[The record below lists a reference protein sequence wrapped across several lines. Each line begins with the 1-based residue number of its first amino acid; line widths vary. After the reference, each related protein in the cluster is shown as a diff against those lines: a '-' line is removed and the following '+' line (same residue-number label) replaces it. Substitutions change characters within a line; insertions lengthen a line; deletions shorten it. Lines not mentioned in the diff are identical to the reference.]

1 VTKAILAALLAASS
15 ILPGVASAQDGPR
28 GGDRPQLTDQQRQAR
43 AERRAERQAARGAE
57 GGPQARGDRGPRDD
71 DGRGPRGDGGR
82 DWQRNDDR
90 DGRRVDADRNGRF
103 DDRGGYQR
111 AGRDARGQWD
121 RRGGYDARYAAGSAQ
136 RWSNDW
142 RRDGRYDWN
151 RYRSYNRSAFRLPRY
166 YAPGGWGYGYRRFSI
181 GARIAAPLFARN
193 YWISDPWAYRL
204 PAAYGPYRWVRYYND
219 AVLVDLRTG
228 SVVDSIYGIFW

>member
-1 VTKAILAALLAASS
+1 MTKATLAALLAASS

-43 AERRAERQAARGAE
+43 AERRAERQAN
-57 GGPQARGDRGPRDD
+57 GGGQQMQGRGDRGPHGD
-71 DGRGPRGDGGR
+71 DGRGPRGNDGR
-82 DWQRNDDR
+82 QWQRNDDR
-90 DGRRVDADRNGRF
+90 GGRGDVDRNGRF

-111 AGRDARGQWD
+111 DRDARGQWD
-121 RRGGYDARYAAGSAQ
+121 RRGGYDGRYVAGSPQ

-151 RYRSYNRSAFRLPRY
+151 RYRSYNRDAFRLPHY

-204 PAAYGPYRWVRYYND
+204 PPAYGPYRWVRYYND

-228 SVVDSIYGIFW
+228 FVVDSIYGIFW